1 MVNKKIIKRAKQF
14 MPFSP
19 LKGYYDLILAKQQIK
34 SDKIELLEDYLA
46 ILNENL
52 SQLKKGDM
60 VKITYYE
67 NNMYITTTG
76 MLSIK
81 DDVYKYI
88 KLIKK
93 KINYDDIYNIERVE
107 SWVLLL
113 VLKIKKACLGI
124 KKY

>member
-107 SWVLLL
+107 S
-113 VLKIKKACLGI
+113 
-124 KKY
+124 